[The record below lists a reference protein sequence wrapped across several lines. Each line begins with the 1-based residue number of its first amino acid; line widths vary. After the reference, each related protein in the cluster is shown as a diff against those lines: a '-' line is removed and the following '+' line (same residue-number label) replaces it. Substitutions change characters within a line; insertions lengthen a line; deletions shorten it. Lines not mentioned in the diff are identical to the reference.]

1 MANLNKDITESTVR
15 LTKEINK
22 IIENYVANRK
32 YKKNKEKYTKGNFC
46 EDVGVSRT
54 VTSRITHEQ
63 IKSSIT
69 LDTAMRLLHGC
80 GMTLKIVPELMP
92 KEFYQHK
99 DIIMPKDYEDGGE

>member
-1 MANLNKDITESTVR
+1 MASLNKIIMDDTVR
-15 LTKEINK
+15 LTKDINR
-22 IIENYVANRK
+22 IVENYVANRK
-32 YKKNKEKYTKGNFC
+32 YSKNNEKYTKGNFC

-69 LDTAMRLLHGC
+69 LDTAIRLLHGC

-92 KEFYQHK
+92 KDFYKHK
-99 DIIMPKDYEDGGE
+99 DIIMPKEYEDGSE

>member
-1 MANLNKDITESTVR
+1 MANLNKIIMDDTVR
-15 LTKEINK
+15 LTKDINR

-32 YKKNKEKYTKGNFC
+32 YSKNNEKYTKGNFC

-63 IKSSIT
+63 TKSSIT
-69 LDTAMRLLHGC
+69 LDTAIRLLHGC

-92 KEFYQHK
+92 KDFYKHK
-99 DIIMPKDYEDGGE
+99 DIIMPKEYEDGSE

>member
-32 YKKNKEKYTKGNFC
+32 YKKNNEKYTKGNFC

-54 VTSRITHEQ
+54 TTSILTHEE

-69 LDTAMRLLHGC
+69 LDTAIRLLHGC

-99 DIIMPKDYEDGGE
+99 DIIMPKEYEDGGK

>member
-1 MANLNKDITESTVR
+1 MANLNKDIMKNTVR
-15 LTKEINK
+15 LTKEINR

-32 YKKNKEKYTKGNFC
+32 YKKNNEKYTKGNFC

-54 VTSRITHEQ
+54 TTSILTHED

-69 LDTAMRLLHGC
+69 LDTAIRLLHGC

-99 DIIMPKDYEDGGE
+99 DIIMPKEYEGSSE

>member
-22 IIENYVANRK
+22 VIENYVANRK
-32 YKKNKEKYTKGNFC
+32 YKKNNEKYTKGNFC

-54 VTSRITHEQ
+54 TTSILTHEE

-69 LDTAMRLLHGC
+69 IDTAIRLLHGC

-99 DIIMPKDYEDGGE
+99 DIIMPKEYEDGGK

>member
-15 LTKEINK
+15 LTKEINR
-22 IIENYVANRK
+22 IIENYVSNRK
-32 YKKNKEKYTKGNFC
+32 YKKNNEKYTKGNFC

-92 KEFYQHK
+92 KKLYQHK
-99 DIIMPKDYEDGGE
+99 DIIIPKEYEDGSE

>member
-1 MANLNKDITESTVR
+1 MANLNKSISEKTVR
-15 LTKEINK
+15 LIKEISRT
-22 IIENYVANRK
+22 IENYVANRK
-32 YKKNKEKYTKGNFC
+32 YSKNNKKYTKGNFC

-54 VTSRITHEQ
+54 TTSILTHED

-99 DIIMPKDYEDGGE
+99 DIIMPKEYEGSSE

>member
-15 LTKEINK
+15 LTKEINR

-32 YKKNKEKYTKGNFC
+32 YKKNNEKYTKGNFC

-54 VTSRITHEQ
+54 TTSILTHEE

-69 LDTAMRLLHGC
+69 LDTAIRLLHGC

-99 DIIMPKDYEDGGE
+99 DIIMPKYYEDSSE

>member
-1 MANLNKDITESTVR
+1 MANLNKDIKESTVR
-15 LTKEINK
+15 LTKEINRV
-22 IIENYVANRK
+22 IENYVANRK

-54 VTSRITHEQ
+54 TTSILTHED

-69 LDTAMRLLHGC
+69 LDTAIRLLHGC

-99 DIIMPKDYEDGGE
+99 DIIMPKEYEDSSE

>member
-15 LTKEINK
+15 VTKDINRTE
-22 IIENYVANRK
+22 ENYVANIK
-32 YKKNKEKYTKGNFC
+32 YSKKKKKYTKGNFC

-69 LDTAMRLLHGC
+69 LDTAIRLLHGC

-92 KEFYQHK
+92 KRFYQHK
-99 DIIMPKDYEDGGE
+99 DIIMPKEYEGGSE

>member
-15 LTKEINK
+15 LTKEINR

-32 YKKNKEKYTKGNFC
+32 YKKNNEKYTKGNFC

-54 VTSRITHEQ
+54 TTSILTHED

-69 LDTAMRLLHGC
+69 LDTAIRLLHGC

-92 KEFYQHK
+92 KEFYLHK
-99 DIIMPKDYEDGGE
+99 DIIMPKDYEDGGK

>member
-15 LTKEINK
+15 LTKEINR

-32 YKKNKEKYTKGNFC
+32 YKKNNEKYTKGNFC

-54 VTSRITHEQ
+54 TTSIITHED

-69 LDTAMRLLHGC
+69 LDTAIRLLHGC

-99 DIIMPKDYEDGGE
+99 DIIMPKYYEDGGK

>member
-15 LTKEINK
+15 LTKEINR

-32 YKKNKEKYTKGNFC
+32 YKKNNEKYTKGNFC

-54 VTSRITHEQ
+54 TTSILTHEE

-69 LDTAMRLLHGC
+69 LDTAIRLLHGC

-99 DIIMPKDYEDGGE
+99 DIIIPKEYEGSCE

>member
-32 YKKNKEKYTKGNFC
+32 YKKNNEKYTKGNFC

-54 VTSRITHEQ
+54 TTSVLTHED

-69 LDTAMRLLHGC
+69 LDTAIRLLHGC

-99 DIIMPKDYEDGGE
+99 DIIMPKEYEDGGK

>member
-1 MANLNKDITESTVR
+1 MANLNKDIQESTVR
-15 LTKEINK
+15 LTKEINR

-54 VTSRITHEQ
+54 TTSILTHEE

-99 DIIMPKDYEDGGE
+99 DIIMPKEYEDCGE